1 MTNAENDAEI
11 QVSCAIDEAQSLLSE
26 AGFFKPLIR
35 LTMEDKSKLTS
46 VLISYHCMTKVKAAM
61 DQFVEGLESLGVL
74 EWIRSNPEKWKVFF
88 MDGGIIVDA
97 GTVHEVM
104 TTDCYTIECICTRL
118 KNIKNVK
125 V

>member
-11 QVSCAIDEAQSLLSE
+11 QATYAIDEAQSLLSE

-35 LTMEDKSKLTS
+35 LTMGDQSQLSS

-74 EWIRSNPEKWKVFF
+74 ECIRSNPEKWKVFF
-88 MDGGIIVDA
+88 MDVSITVDA
-97 GTVHEVM
+97 GT
-104 TTDCYTIECICTRL
+104 
-118 KNIKNVK
+118 
-125 V
+125 